1 MKNSLFKRAVATV
14 ATVPLALTQSLTCS
28 FAATDVTVP
37 TAVAATESSD
47 NSFTLNTLLH
57 IAPDDSDQYSDWNYN
72 VSNAL
77 DTLYTKGKNKG
88 TLDAAKLF
96 DSVSSYAGQ
105 YEDIAKAVIAK
116 VTDANYEIKKN
127 GDIILTAKVDDVA
140 EALSENVGNSLGKLA
155 QDLADKYN
163 APELANIDFKSV
175 KISGSV
181 KVTVESSRL
190 AAGTKVPVSFEYT
203 PDETKK
209 PLGPEATVK
218 YAKEKLAELK
228 QKAYDAIEEV
238 KDHVD
243 VTAAKKD
250 VDSNVARYEKALNKA
265 SNAFDRFLNANKEGK
280 FDSVAKLIERVNNW
294 NQLTKR
300 NKQIPA
306 NGAAIAANEKV
317 QKYFTKAK
325 NFFNNHAAPYTLDVE
340 AKDLGEF
347 ADKLY
352 GIDTGLTKGQ
362 GTFIANFPED
372 EFEALDA
379 YFAEKGEEVDHENT
393 YKQLIINVDGSKIK
407 ESGFTVNVKVK
418 RILVTKPIETTTTTT
433 TEETTTTTTTEETT
447 SSTTTDEVTSTTT
460 TDEETTTSTTTE
472 DVTSST
478 TTDEETTTYT
488 TTEDVTSST
497 TTDEETT
504 SSTTTED
511 VTDTTTSTTST
522 DTTSVTETDVTTT
535 TAQVLKVSLIK
546 DFKPYVDNT
555 NADPDKRGF
564 SAKYGFYTQIDK
576 EFSKDQVDKLDLKI
590 RYTREVL
597 DNGKV
602 KEVDV
607 VKTLSVLDKFNYGDA
622 TPQNKFDLK
631 NKSFKYEGTAT
642 KGFSGVKLY
651 ASEDIKFSDFFEDE
665 EGIMKLFADKT
676 IEDAVV
682 IKKGEA
688 FGNDGDADFAEP
700 LAITVYI
707 GVKGDADLDG
717 RISADDASLALRYFT
732 QLSNPTLTDEQRAA
746 IQLSSNSLAKV
757 EGEGGKL
764 VDDPTGIYDNF
775 AAFLIDTFT
784 GYAAAVPEK
793 DNWRFGK
800 KDMFSGSGN
809 RVYDATDAS
818 YILRYFTWA
827 SGQVGK
833 ELSIADQAAGWDFA
847 TGKTV

>member
-447 SSTTTDEVTSTTT
+447 SSTTTEDVTSTTT
-460 TDEETTTSTTTE
+460 TDEETTTS
-472 DVTSST
+472 
-478 TTDEETTTYT
+478 T

-535 TAQVLKVSLIK
+535 TALKVSLIK
-546 DFKPYVDNT
+546 GFKPYVDNT

-631 NKSFKYEGTAT
+631 NKTFKYEGTAT

-651 ASEDIKFSDFFEDE
+651 ASEDIKFSDFFDDED
-665 EGIMKLFADKT
+665 GIKKLFADGT

-700 LAITVYI
+700 LAVTVYI
-707 GVKGDADLDG
+707 GVKGDANLDG
-717 RISADDASLALRYFT
+717 RMSADDASLTLKYYT
-732 QLSNPTLTDEQRAA
+732 QLSDPSKISTGV
-746 IQLSSNSLAKV
+746 QLSTNDLAKKIDAD
-757 EGEGGKL
+757 GNKI
-764 VDDPTGIYDNF
+764 DDPDGIYDNF
-775 AAFLIDTFT
+775 AAFLVDTNT
-784 GYAAAVPEK
+784 NYAKVAVPEEL
-793 DNWRFGK
+793 NWRVGK
-800 KDMFSGSGN
+800 RDMFAGEGSYK
-809 RVYDATDAS
+809 RIADPFDAS
-818 YILRYFTWA
+818 YVLRYFTWA
-827 SGQVGK
+827 SSQALEPGEEGLTIAQQV
-833 ELSIADQAAGWDFA
+833 AGWNF
-847 TGKTV
+847 TYGKVAE